1 MLTRRVD
8 FEKKQRLYELLKKQ
22 HEAEKQEIMHY
33 SSILKDIENNLIRN
47 YFNTLLNDGIK
58 HIQYITE
65 AMSKIE
71 GASGSMHLTKAG
83 IDESIEEELQSRNIL
98 SECVDLAED
107 QEIKELIESVVVDEE
122 HHIQILK
129 HVRQLIETYS
139 KRQAK

>member
-1 MLTRRVD
+1 MLTSRVD
-8 FEKKQRLYELLKKQ
+8 FERKQRLYELLKKQ
-22 HEAEKQEIMHY
+22 HEAEKHEILHY

-58 HIQYITE
+58 HIQYITQ

-71 GASGSMHLTKAG
+71 GASGSMHLTQDG

-98 SECVDLAED
+98 SECVDLTED
-107 QEIKELIESVVVDEE
+107 QEIKELIKSVVVDEE

-139 KRQAK
+139 KGQAK

>member
-8 FEKKQRLYELLKKQ
+8 FERKQRLYELLKKQ
-22 HEAEKQEIMHY
+22 HEAEKHEIMHY

-58 HIQYITE
+58 HIQYITQ

-71 GASGSMHLTKAG
+71 GASGSMHLTKDG
-83 IDESIEEELQSRNIL
+83 IDESIEEEVQSRNIL

-107 QEIKELIESVVVDEE
+107 PEIKELIKSVVVDEE

-139 KRQAK
+139 KSQVK

>member
-8 FEKKQRLYELLKKQ
+8 FERKQRLYELLKKQ
-22 HEAEKQEIMHY
+22 HEAEKHEIMHY

-58 HIQYITE
+58 HIQYITQ

-71 GASGSMHLTKAG
+71 GASGSMHLTQDG
-83 IDESIEEELQSRNIL
+83 IDESIEEEVQSRNIL

-107 QEIKELIESVVVDEE
+107 QEIKELIKSVVVDEE

-139 KRQAK
+139 KRQVK

>member
-1 MLTRRVD
+1 LTSRVD
-8 FEKKQRLYELLKKQ
+8 FERKQRLYELLKKQ
-22 HEAEKQEIMHY
+22 HEAEKHEIMHY

-58 HIQYITE
+58 HIQYITQ

-71 GASGSMHLTKAG
+71 GASGSMHLTQDG

-107 QEIKELIESVVVDEE
+107 QEIKELIKSVVVDEE

>member
-8 FEKKQRLYELLKKQ
+8 FERKQRLYELLKKQ
-22 HEAEKQEIMHY
+22 HEAEKHEIMHY
-33 SSILKDIENNLIRN
+33 SSILKDIENSLIRN

-58 HIQYITE
+58 HIQYITQ

-71 GASGSMHLTKAG
+71 GASGSMHLTQDG

-107 QEIKELIESVVVDEE
+107 QEIKELIKSVVVDEE

-139 KRQAK
+139 KGQAK

>member
-8 FEKKQRLYELLKKQ
+8 FERKQRLYELLKKQ
-22 HEAEKQEIMHY
+22 HEAEKHEIMHY

-58 HIQYITE
+58 HIQYITQ

-71 GASGSMHLTKAG
+71 GASGSMHLTKDG
-83 IDESIEEELQSRNIL
+83 IDESIEEEVQSRNIL

-107 QEIKELIESVVVDEE
+107 QEIKELIKSVVVDEE

-139 KRQAK
+139 KRQVK